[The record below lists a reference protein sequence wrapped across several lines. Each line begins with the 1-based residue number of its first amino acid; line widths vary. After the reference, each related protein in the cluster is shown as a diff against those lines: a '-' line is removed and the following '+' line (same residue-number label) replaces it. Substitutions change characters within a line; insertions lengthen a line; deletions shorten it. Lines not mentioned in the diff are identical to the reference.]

1 MYPHPPAHLPDW
13 LARRAADHHDR
24 PAIIAGCGAGAR
36 RWSFAELDAAATTLA
51 EELGGAG
58 IGAGDRAAVILPN
71 GPSYVTLVHALTRL
85 GAVLVPINLR
95 LAPAE
100 VAWQLGHTRA
110 RLLIHDPSTTDLAS
124 AAVAA
129 GGAVP
134 TLTLAE
140 GWPGDDLAVGRP
152 GSATAVAWHRPR
164 PDRGDLR
171 AYIDPAAVQCIMYTS
186 GTTGRPK
193 GALLT
198 YGNHWWSAVASALNL
213 GLHGDDRWLVC
224 LPLFHIGGL
233 SILFRSL
240 IYGMPIVFPEMPDPG
255 GGRSFDPAAV
265 NRAIVEH
272 GATIISVVATQV
284 QRLLETEDP
293 PLPKNGTLRC
303 LLLGGGP
310 APLPLLEA
318 CVARG
323 LPVVQT
329 YGLTESASQVVTLAP
344 SDALRKLGSA
354 GRPLLPNEVR
364 IGDTFTAEATRKRVP
379 GRGEDT
385 EREGEG
391 GGRGDAVEPAAGL
404 QAADRSGYPPKVG
417 VVAAIRPQSEAADGF
432 AVGEILVRG
441 PTISPG
447 YLGDEGGLVAPVPAA
462 DAEGWLHTGDVGYLD
477 AEGFLYVLDRRSDL
491 IISGGENV
499 YPAEVEAV
507 LLAHPAVAEAGV
519 YGVSDPRWGQV
530 VAAAVVPR
538 LGMAI
543 DEAEVLA
550 FCRARLARYKVP
562 SRLRVATTLP
572 RNASGKLMRR
582 ALREG

>member
-1 MYPHPPAHLPDW
+1 MPTASRPPSSTYQHAAIQLPDW
-13 LARRAADHHDR
+13 LARRAADHPDR

-51 EELGGAG
+51 EQLVGAG
-58 IGAGDRAAVILPN
+58 IGAGDRVAVILPN
-71 GPSYVTLVHALTRL
+71 GPGYVMIVHALTRL
-85 GAVLVPINLR
+85 GAILVPLNLR
-95 LAPAE
+95 LAPTELAR
-100 VAWQLGHTRA
+100 QIGHTRA
-110 RLLIHDPSTTDLAS
+110 RLLIHDPSTADLAS

-129 GGAVP
+129 GGTVP
-134 TLTLAE
+134 MLTLAE
-140 GWPGDDLAVGRP
+140 GWSGPETAVNMGPRVPQSSHVRWDALAAEHTRPQSPDTRWVLCQPTAVG
-152 GSATAVAWHRPR
+152 GTIQSAEGVQRQRAGA
-164 PDRGDLR
+164 LR
-171 AYIDPAAVQCIMYTS
+171 THIEMGAAQCIMYTS

-213 GLHGDDRWLVC
+213 GLREDDRWLVC

-240 IYGMPIVFPEMPDPG
+240 IYGMPIVFPESPVAG
-255 GGRSFDPAAV
+255 AGRSFDPVAV

-272 GATIISVVATQV
+272 GVTIISVVATQV

-293 PLPKNGTLRC
+293 PLPANGTLRC

-310 APLPLLEA
+310 APRPLLEA
-318 CVARG
+318 CAARG

-329 YGLTESASQVVTLAP
+329 YGLTEAASQVVTLAP
-344 SDALRKLGSA
+344 SEAMRKLGSA

-364 IGDTFTAEATRKRVP
+364 IHVH
-379 GRGEDT
+379 
-385 EREGEG
+385 
-391 GGRGDAVEPAAGL
+391 
-404 QAADRSGYPPKVG
+404 
-417 VVAAIRPQSEAADGF
+417 AIRPQSEAADGF

-447 YLGDEGGLVAPVPAA
+447 YLGDEGDPAAPVPAV
-462 DAEGWLHTGDVGYLD
+462 DAEGWLHTGDVGHLD
-477 AEGFLYVLDRRSDL
+477 TEGFLYVLDRRSDL

-507 LLAHPAVAEAGV
+507 LLAHPAVAEAGA
-519 YGVSDPRWGQV
+519 YGVPDPRWGQV

-538 LGMAI
+538 PGMAI
-543 DEAEVLA
+543 DETEVLA

-562 SRLRVATTLP
+562 SRLRVATALP
-572 RNASGKLMRR
+572 RNGSGKLMRR